1 MAKKNK
7 YKNRRK
13 HSIEPTLHIP
23 EYVYK
28 DRLSANSNSQNI
40 TDLFANPKA
49 KFVLPVLVTL
59 GLATYSLLGTHG
71 NYDVSNLSAHL
82 VSRVFAAPRK
92 VEIKV
97 DIPASPDNTLLN
109 RIPKVEKRE
118 VAQVPVEPPRENTQ
132 PSTPGQSNANASASD
147 SSSSGLRTHVVQ
159 SGETLTRIANRYHVD
174 LRELI
179 TLNGIEDINKI
190 YVGQMLQIPERHQP
204 YIIPITDEELDLLQ
218 RLVEAEAGA
227 EPYLGKVAV
236 AAVVINRVLSPAFP
250 NTVRDVIYQPNQFQ
264 PVKNGKINQVKPS
277 EETISAVFAALKGVD
292 PLRGSL
298 YFYNPIISD
307 PEWAKW
313 HTMRQPTGVIGQHH
327 FSR

>member
-1 MAKKNK
+1 MTKKNK

-23 EYVYK
+23 EFVYK

-49 KFVLPVLVTL
+49 KFVFPVLVTL

-71 NYDVSNLSAHL
+71 NYDVSNLSVHL

-97 DIPASPDNTLLN
+97 DIPASPDNALLN

-118 VAQVPVEPPRENTQ
+118 VAQVPVEPLRENTQ
-132 PSTPGQSNANASASD
+132 PSSSSD

-174 LRELI
+174 LRELA

-236 AAVVINRVLSPAFP
+236 AAVVINRVLSPDFP

-313 HTMRQPTGVIGQHH
+313 HTTRQPTGVIGQHH

>member
-1 MAKKNK
+1 MTKKNK

-23 EYVYK
+23 EFVYK

-49 KFVLPVLVTL
+49 KFVFPVFVTL
-59 GLATYSLLGTHG
+59 GLATYSLLGTHE

-97 DIPASPDNTLLN
+97 DIPASPDNALLN

-118 VAQVPVEPPRENTQ
+118 VAQVPVEPLRENTQ
-132 PSTPGQSNANASASD
+132 PSSSSD

-174 LRELI
+174 LRELA

-236 AAVVINRVLSPAFP
+236 AAVVINRVLSPDFP

-313 HTMRQPTGVIGQHH
+313 HTTRQPTGVIGQHH